1 MATPAQDVVVEPDD
15 FNDNDSSLGD
25 VSNVQ
30 PLVIPIKVIL
40 WLMVATGRDLLNR
53 KFEQLNSRLSQ
64 RKWPHL
70 SQVSRWESVL
80 LITYPILKTDFKLTL
95 EDLQHHIFDLSFDG
109 KLGLSPPNE
118 PGSNIGRVLDLGT
131 GTGIWAMDFG
141 DEHSGAE
148 VTGVDLSPTQPQ
160 FVPPNV
166 KFEVDDIEDTWTYSR
181 PFDYIHSRMM
191 NSSISKWEEYIRQS
205 YENLTPGGWL
215 ELQEFGLPLSDDDTL
230 KEEHALYQSMKH
242 LGEAAAK
249 SDHAFVDLDSLKPM
263 LEAAGFVDVTE
274 LRFKWPSNTWP
285 RNAKFKELGAWNYEN
300 ITTGLQGFLMAAL
313 TRGLGWKADEV
324 NVLAA
329 QARKD
334 VGDRSIHAY
343 WPM

>member
-1 MATPAQDVVVEPDD
+1 MDAPITSFAMETDAKRTP
-15 FNDNDSSLGD
+15 
-25 VSNVQ
+25 
-30 PLVIPIKVIL
+30 K
-40 WLMVATGRDLLNR
+40 
-53 KFEQLNSRLSQ
+53 
-64 RKWPHL
+64 
-70 SQVSRWESVL
+70 
-80 LITYPILKTDFKLTL
+80 
-95 EDLQHHIFDLSFDG
+95 DLQHHIFDLSFDG

-118 PGSNIGRVLDLGT
+118 PESNIGRVLDLGT

-141 DEHSGAE
+141 DEHPGAE

-205 YENLTPGGWL
+205 YDQALMHHVRNLTPGGWL
-215 ELQEFGLPLSDDDTL
+215 ELQEFGLPLSDDNTL

-249 SDHAFVDLDSLKPM
+249 TDHAFVDLDALKPM
-263 LEAAGFVDVTE
+263 LEAAGFVDVAE

-324 NVLAA
+324 NVLAT

>member
-25 VSNVQ
+25 VGNDGTSST
-30 PLVIPIKVIL
+30 
-40 WLMVATGRDLLNR
+40 AS
-53 KFEQLNSRLSQ
+53 LNSSILDYRKENGRTYHKFRDGKYHFPNDEEENERL
-64 RKWPHL
+64 
-70 SQVSRWESVL
+70 
-80 LITYPILKTDFKLTL
+80 
-95 EDLQHHIFDLSFDG
+95 DLQHHIFDLSFDS

-118 PGSNIGRVLDLGT
+118 PESNVGRVLDLGT

-141 DEHSGAE
+141 DEHPGAE
-148 VTGVDLSPTQPQ
+148 VTGVDLSPIQPQ

-166 KFEVDDIEDTWTYSR
+166 KFEVDDIEDSWTYSR

-205 YENLTPGGWL
+205 FENLTPGGWL

-249 SDHAFVDLDSLKPM
+249 TDHAFVDLDALKPM
-263 LEAAGFVDVTE
+263 LEAAGFVDVSE

-285 RNAKFKELGAWNYEN
+285 RHAKFKELGAWNYEN
-300 ITTGLQGFLMAAL
+300 ITTGLQGFLLAAL
-313 TRGLGWKADEV
+313 TRGLGWKSDEV

-343 WPM
+343 WPMIVVYGRKPGSG